1 MKQLILTT
9 ALSAAFA
16 TVAFAQEG
24 TKGPNGG
31 PVVETHD
38 VFVEMTVEDENLVLH
53 FAGEDGKAIPSD
65 GTTKARAIVQD
76 AGKTVTVAL
85 ETQTPN
91 RLVGA
96 LAAPLGPGARVVVS
110 ATLADGHAIQARF
123 VNE

>member
-1 MKQLILTT
+1 MKQIMLAA

-16 TVAFAQEG
+16 TGAFSQESA
-24 TKGPNGG
+24 KGPNGG

-38 VFVEMTVEDENLVLH
+38 VFVEMTVEGKNLVLH

-76 AGKTVTVAL
+76 SGKTTTVAL
-85 ETQTPN
+85 ETQAPN

-96 LAAPLGPGARVVVS
+96 LSAPLGPGARVVVS

-123 VNE
+123 VNK